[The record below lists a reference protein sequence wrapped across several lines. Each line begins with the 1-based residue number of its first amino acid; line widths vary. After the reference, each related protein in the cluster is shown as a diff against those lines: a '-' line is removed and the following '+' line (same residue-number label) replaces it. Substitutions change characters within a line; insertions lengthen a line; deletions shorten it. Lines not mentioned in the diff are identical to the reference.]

1 MANYKIEIS
10 ATAEKQIRKLK
21 KQDQLRVL
29 RTIRNLAQT
38 PYPEG
43 CRNLRGYQNVFRLR
57 EGSYR
62 IIYSVE
68 TNRLLVI
75 ILKVG
80 HRKDVYR

>member
-43 CRNLRGYQNVFRLR
+43 CRKLHGYQNVFRLR

-62 IIYSVE
+62 IIYGVE